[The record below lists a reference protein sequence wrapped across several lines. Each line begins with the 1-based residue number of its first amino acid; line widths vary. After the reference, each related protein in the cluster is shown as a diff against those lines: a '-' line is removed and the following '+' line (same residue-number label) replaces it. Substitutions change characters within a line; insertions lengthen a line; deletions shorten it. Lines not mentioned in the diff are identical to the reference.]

1 MYHFMECA
9 VFEACHR
16 LGYLPLKEEQRASI
30 LAFLEGKD
38 VFVVLPM
45 GFGKTLCYCCLP
57 LTVDIHKKTEERS
70 P

>member
-9 VFEACHR
+9 VFEPCHR

-38 VFVVLPM
+38 VFVVCQWDLAKL
-45 GFGKTLCYCCLP
+45 FATAVYHLQ
-57 LTVDIHKKTEERS
+57 
-70 P
+70 